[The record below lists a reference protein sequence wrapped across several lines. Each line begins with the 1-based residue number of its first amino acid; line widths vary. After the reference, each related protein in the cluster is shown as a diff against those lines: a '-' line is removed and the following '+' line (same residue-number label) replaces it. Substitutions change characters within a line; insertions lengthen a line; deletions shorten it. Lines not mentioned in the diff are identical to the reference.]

1 MIKEFKEF
9 ISRGNMMDLAVG
21 VIIGAAFTAI
31 VNSLVK
37 DLINPLIGLFIGKI
51 DLSNLKFTVGEATF
65 KYGSFLNAVI
75 NFLIIALVVFF
86 LIKLVN
92 KTARLQGF
100 FDLMRGKINTND
112 SFIQKLQNDVEKYK
126 TNPERRKELMDYQMK
141 LDDMRYIGEKT
152 GKEEERIDA
161 IKKMIRRYRQFNA
174 DDEKILNLLT
184 QDYGNDFSQEEL
196 KQFIKE
202 N

>member
-1 MIKEFKEF
+1 MVKEFKEF

-21 VIIGAAFTAI
+21 FIIGTAFTAI

-51 DLSNLKFTVGEATF
+51 DLSNLKFTIGEATF

-92 KTARLQGF
+92 KITPKKEVEEDPAPTNEEIYLRQIRDLLQ
-100 FDLMRGKINTND
+100 
-112 SFIQKLQNDVEKYK
+112 EKNK
-126 TNPERRKELMDYQMK
+126 
-141 LDDMRYIGEKT
+141 
-152 GKEEERIDA
+152 
-161 IKKMIRRYRQFNA
+161 
-174 DDEKILNLLT
+174 
-184 QDYGNDFSQEEL
+184 
-196 KQFIKE
+196 
-202 N
+202 

>member
-1 MIKEFKEF
+1 MVKEFKEF

-21 VIIGAAFTAI
+21 FIIGAAFTAI

-51 DLSNLKFTVGEATF
+51 YLSNLKFTIGEATF

-92 KTARLQGF
+92 KITPKKEVEEDPAPTNEEIYLRQIRDLLQ
-100 FDLMRGKINTND
+100 
-112 SFIQKLQNDVEKYK
+112 EKNK
-126 TNPERRKELMDYQMK
+126 
-141 LDDMRYIGEKT
+141 
-152 GKEEERIDA
+152 
-161 IKKMIRRYRQFNA
+161 
-174 DDEKILNLLT
+174 
-184 QDYGNDFSQEEL
+184 
-196 KQFIKE
+196 
-202 N
+202 

>member
-1 MIKEFKEF
+1 MFKEFKEF

-21 VIIGAAFTAI
+21 FIIGAAFTAI

-51 DLSNLKFTVGEATF
+51 DLSNLKFTIGEATF

-92 KTARLQGF
+92 KITPKKEVEEDPAPTNEEIYLRQIRDLLQ
-100 FDLMRGKINTND
+100 
-112 SFIQKLQNDVEKYK
+112 EKNK
-126 TNPERRKELMDYQMK
+126 
-141 LDDMRYIGEKT
+141 
-152 GKEEERIDA
+152 
-161 IKKMIRRYRQFNA
+161 
-174 DDEKILNLLT
+174 
-184 QDYGNDFSQEEL
+184 
-196 KQFIKE
+196 
-202 N
+202 

>member
-1 MIKEFKEF
+1 MVKEFKKF

-51 DLSNLKFTVGEATF
+51 DLSNLKFTIGEATF

-92 KTARLQGF
+92 KITPKKEVEEDPAPTNEEIYLRQIRDLLQE
-100 FDLMRGKINTND
+100 KNKQNNNI
-112 SFIQKLQNDVEKYK
+112 FI
-126 TNPERRKELMDYQMK
+126 
-141 LDDMRYIGEKT
+141 
-152 GKEEERIDA
+152 
-161 IKKMIRRYRQFNA
+161 
-174 DDEKILNLLT
+174 
-184 QDYGNDFSQEEL
+184 
-196 KQFIKE
+196 
-202 N
+202 

>member
-1 MIKEFKEF
+1 MVKEFKEF

-21 VIIGAAFTAI
+21 FIIGAAFTAI

-51 DLSNLKFTVGEATF
+51 DLSNLKFTIGEATF

-92 KTARLQGF
+92 KITPKKEVEEDPAPTNEEIYLRQIRDLLQ
-100 FDLMRGKINTND
+100 
-112 SFIQKLQNDVEKYK
+112 EKK
-126 TNPERRKELMDYQMK
+126 
-141 LDDMRYIGEKT
+141 
-152 GKEEERIDA
+152 
-161 IKKMIRRYRQFNA
+161 
-174 DDEKILNLLT
+174 
-184 QDYGNDFSQEEL
+184 
-196 KQFIKE
+196 
-202 N
+202 

>member
-1 MIKEFKEF
+1 MVKEFKEF

-37 DLINPLIGLFIGKI
+37 DLINPLIGLFIGRI

-65 KYGSFLNAVI
+65 KYGSFI

-92 KTARLQGF
+92 RLTPKKEVEEDDPIPTNEEIYLRQIR
-100 FDLMRGKINTND
+100 DL
-112 SFIQKLQNDVEKYK
+112 LQEKNK
-126 TNPERRKELMDYQMK
+126 
-141 LDDMRYIGEKT
+141 
-152 GKEEERIDA
+152 
-161 IKKMIRRYRQFNA
+161 
-174 DDEKILNLLT
+174 
-184 QDYGNDFSQEEL
+184 
-196 KQFIKE
+196 
-202 N
+202 

>member
-1 MIKEFKEF
+1 MVKEFKKF

-21 VIIGAAFTAI
+21 VIIGTAFTAI

-51 DLSNLKFTVGEATF
+51 DLSNLKFTIGEATF

-92 KTARLQGF
+92 KITPKKEVEEDPAPTNEEIYLRQIRDLLQ
-100 FDLMRGKINTND
+100 
-112 SFIQKLQNDVEKYK
+112 EKNK
-126 TNPERRKELMDYQMK
+126 
-141 LDDMRYIGEKT
+141 
-152 GKEEERIDA
+152 
-161 IKKMIRRYRQFNA
+161 
-174 DDEKILNLLT
+174 
-184 QDYGNDFSQEEL
+184 
-196 KQFIKE
+196 
-202 N
+202 

>member
-1 MIKEFKEF
+1 MVKEFKEF

-51 DLSNLKFTVGEATF
+51 DLSNLKFTIGEATF

-75 NFLIIALVVFF
+75 NFLIIALLVFF

-92 KTARLQGF
+92 KITPKKEVEEDPAPTNEEIYLRQIRDLLQ
-100 FDLMRGKINTND
+100 
-112 SFIQKLQNDVEKYK
+112 EKNK
-126 TNPERRKELMDYQMK
+126 
-141 LDDMRYIGEKT
+141 
-152 GKEEERIDA
+152 
-161 IKKMIRRYRQFNA
+161 
-174 DDEKILNLLT
+174 
-184 QDYGNDFSQEEL
+184 
-196 KQFIKE
+196 
-202 N
+202 

>member
-1 MIKEFKEF
+1 MVKEFKEF

-51 DLSNLKFTVGEATF
+51 YLSNLKFTIGEATF

-92 KTARLQGF
+92 NITPKKEVEEDPAPTNEEIYLRQIRDLLQ
-100 FDLMRGKINTND
+100 
-112 SFIQKLQNDVEKYK
+112 EKNK
-126 TNPERRKELMDYQMK
+126 
-141 LDDMRYIGEKT
+141 
-152 GKEEERIDA
+152 
-161 IKKMIRRYRQFNA
+161 
-174 DDEKILNLLT
+174 
-184 QDYGNDFSQEEL
+184 
-196 KQFIKE
+196 
-202 N
+202 

>member
-65 KYGSFLNAVI
+65 KYGSFLSAVI

-92 KTARLQGF
+92 KMMPKKEVEEDDPTPTNEELYLRQIRDLLQ
-100 FDLMRGKINTND
+100 
-112 SFIQKLQNDVEKYK
+112 
-126 TNPERRKELMDYQMK
+126 
-141 LDDMRYIGEKT
+141 EKT
-152 GKEEERIDA
+152 K
-161 IKKMIRRYRQFNA
+161 
-174 DDEKILNLLT
+174 
-184 QDYGNDFSQEEL
+184 
-196 KQFIKE
+196 
-202 N
+202 